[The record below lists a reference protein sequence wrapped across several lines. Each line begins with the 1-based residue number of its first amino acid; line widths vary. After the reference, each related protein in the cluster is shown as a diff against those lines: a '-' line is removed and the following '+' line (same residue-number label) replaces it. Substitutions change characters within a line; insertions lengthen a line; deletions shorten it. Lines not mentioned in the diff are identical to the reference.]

1 MSAPAAADHAARRFT
16 RAFLAVLV
24 LGLAGSAAMALLVD
38 PTDTFGT
45 GRIPSILTSERN
57 DKPVA
62 FRTIDPPPRAVVFGS
77 SRVMKL
83 RPSCI
88 TEITGLPA
96 FNFGLSNAMVEDLMA
111 TYRFIRARGRA
122 PLRELIIGLD
132 VEVFDDRAEP
142 DQRLHSAGELAEYL
156 DDGAGLSFDT
166 ATRGL
171 FSWQALRL
179 AGSSLW
185 ARLHP
190 RSRPPAKL
198 SYARDGFI
206 TYDIMEAEMTA
217 GTFSAKQR
225 FAEMAAKLS
234 ARRGTR
240 DFTELSARRVAKFRE
255 LVAAAH
261 ADGVTVD
268 VFIPPI
274 SAAMERILS
283 PGDPGSPGNRGR
295 LAARRREL
303 DAVLAELERAGQIHY
318 LRVARVEDFGG
329 DPAGYFDGVHMT
341 EANASRL
348 LLAMFHR
355 SHGCGVQ
362 EAP

>member
-1 MSAPAAADHAARRFT
+1 
-16 RAFLAVLV
+16 
-24 LGLAGSAAMALLVD
+24 
-38 PTDTFGT
+38 
-45 GRIPSILTSERN
+45 SILTSERN

-96 FNFGLSNAMVEDLMA
+96 FNFGLSNAMVEDLTA

-132 VEVFDDRAEP
+132 VEVFDDRAET

-166 ATRGL
+166 ATRAL

-179 AGSSLW
+179 AASSVW

-190 RSRPPAKL
+190 RTRAPAKL

-206 TYDIMEAEMTA
+206 TYDIMEAEMAA
-217 GTFSAKQR
+217 GTYSARKR

-240 DFTELSARRVAKFRE
+240 DFTELAERRVAKFRE
-255 LVAAAH
+255 LMATAH

-274 SAAMERILS
+274 SAELDRIL
-283 PGDPGSPGNRGR
+283 DRGR
-295 LAARRREL
+295 LAARRRDL
-303 DAVLAELERAGQIHY
+303 DALLVDLERAGMIHY

-329 DPAGYFDGVHMT
+329 DPTGYFDGVHMT

-355 SHGCGVQ
+355 SHGCGVPGD
-362 EAP
+362 AK

>member
-1 MSAPAAADHAARRFT
+1 MEVPLMSAPAAADPARRFT
-16 RAFLAVLV
+16 RVFLAVVV
-24 LGLAGSAAMALLVD
+24 LGLTGSAAMALLVD
-38 PTDTFGT
+38 PTATFGT

-62 FRTIDPPPRAVVFGS
+62 FRTIDPPPQAVVFGS

-96 FNFGLSNAMVEDLMA
+96 FNFGLSNAMVEDLTA
-111 TYRFIRARGRA
+111 AYRFIRARGRA

-142 DQRLHSAGELAEYL
+142 DQRLHSAGELAAYL

-190 RSRPPAKL
+190 RGKPPSKV

-217 GTFSAKQR
+217 GTYSAKQR

-240 DFTELSARRVAKFRE
+240 DFTELSERRVARFRE
-255 LVAAAH
+255 LMAAAH

-268 VFIPPI
+268 VFIPPL
-274 SAAMERILS
+274 SAAMERILDT
-283 PGDPGSPGNRGR
+283 GAAHGR

-303 DAVLAELERAGQIHY
+303 DAVLAELDRAGQIHY

-355 SHGCGVQ
+355 SHGCGV
-362 EAP
+362 

>member
-1 MSAPAAADHAARRFT
+1 MSLEVPLMSAAAAADGAARRFT
-16 RAFLAVLV
+16 RVFLAVLL
-24 LGLAGSAAMALLVD
+24 LGLAGSIAVALLVD
-38 PTDTFGT
+38 PTATFGT
-45 GRIPSILTSERN
+45 GLIPSILTSERN

-96 FNFGLSNAMVEDLMA
+96 FNFGLSNAMIEDLTA

-122 PLRELIIGLD
+122 PLAELIIGLD
-132 VEVFDDRAEP
+132 VEAFDDHAET
-142 DQRLHSAGELAEYL
+142 DQRLRSAGELAEYA
-156 DDGAGLSFDT
+156 DDGAGLSFD
-166 ATRGL
+166 AASRAL

-179 AGSSLW
+179 AGSSLK
-185 ARLHP
+185 ARLLP
-190 RSRPPAKL
+190 RTRPPAKL
-198 SYARDGFI
+198 TYARDGFI
-206 TYDIMEAEMTA
+206 SYDIMEAEMKA
-217 GTFSAKQR
+217 GTFSAKKR

-240 DFTELSARRVAKFRE
+240 DFTALSARRVAKFRE
-255 LVAAAH
+255 LVATAR

-274 SAAMERILS
+274 SDAMARII
-283 PGDPGSPGNRGR
+283 DRGR
-295 LAARRREL
+295 LAARTRDL
-303 DAVLAELERAGQIHY
+303 DAVLADLERDGAIRY
-318 LRVARVEDFGG
+318 LRAARVEDFGG

-355 SHGCGVQ
+355 SQGCGV
-362 EAP
+362 